1 MSLTS
6 ALNTA
11 VASLKVN
18 QTAIQLLSSNVAH
31 ANDPNY
37 TKKTLATQTL
47 YNGPDQ
53 PGGVV
58 VAGYSSAVNEAM
70 RKQYEALTAQ
80 NSTTG
85 TASDY
90 LAQVQNILGSST
102 DSAALP
108 TLLSQFT
115 AAWQQYQAN
124 PDSATA
130 QQQVISLGQRF
141 ASSVNDAAT
150 QIDKLDL
157 QVSNDTDASVKNLND
172 LLEQVYNINVQLKGT
187 KSNDVGYGDLIDQ
200 RDALVR
206 QVAQLVDV
214 RTIERSD
221 GTVSLFT
228 TGGMSLL
235 DGAPRKFSFDGTN
248 VIDVESNQSVSNQIR
263 EGKLRAQLD
272 FRLDNSSLNQ
282 PASSNPAT
290 EVIRKLKSQLD
301 LIASAFTATTGNPAT
316 FAGAYNNATA
326 SQRVVSTFATT
337 VKATTAT
344 AQSTTVSLS
353 GTMQQGDVF
362 AVTINGKTYS
372 YTATASDT
380 SLDQIAAQLSAKINA
395 DTTLGV
401 TAVPGVGSLQLQ
413 AANNNVTFDVGTT
426 VNGQIPEL
434 TSGFFTGTD
443 RYSFAINASLLD
455 GSQQLKRNAASD
467 VVNALNNSS
476 RNFVATGLSVTN
488 VSYSGL
494 VSNMIG
500 TASTNAKTVKD
511 QAQLN
516 SDTLTMTQQQYQ
528 SSTGVNLDEEI
539 ANLQVLQNAYSA
551 SARLLTVIQTMF
563 DTLQQAVSH

>member
-80 NSTTG
+80 DSTTS

-90 LAQVQNILGSST
+90 LAQVQNILGSSS
-102 DSAALP
+102 DSASLP
-108 TLLSQFT
+108 SLLSDFT

-141 ASSVNDAAT
+141 AGSVNDAAS
-150 QIDKLDL
+150 QIDQLDL
-157 QVSNDTDASVKNLND
+157 QVRNDTDTSVKNLND
-172 LLEQVYNINVQLKGT
+172 LLEQVYNVNVQLKGT
-187 KSNDVGYGDLIDQ
+187 NPSDAGYGDLIDQ

-214 RTIERSD
+214 RTIERGD

-235 DGAPRKFSFDGTN
+235 DGAPRKFSFDGNN
-248 VIDVESNQSVSNQIR
+248 VIDVESNQAVSSQIR
-263 EGKLRAQLD
+263 DGKLRAQLD
-272 FRLDNSSLNQ
+272 FRMDNSSLNQ

-301 LIASAFTATTGNPAT
+301 LIASAFTATAGNPAT

-337 VKATTAT
+337 VKAGATT
-344 AQSTTVSLS
+344 AQSSTISLS
-353 GTMQQGDVF
+353 GTLQQGDVF
-362 AVTINGKTYS
+362 AVTVNGKTYS

-380 SLDQIAAQLSAKINA
+380 SLDQIASQLSAKINA

-413 AANNNVTFDVGTT
+413 SSNNNVPFDVSTT

-434 TSGFFTGTD
+434 TSGFFSGTD
-443 RYSFAINASLLD
+443 RYTFSINASLLD

-467 VVNALNNSS
+467 VVNSLNNSS

-494 VSNMIG
+494 VSNVIG
-500 TASTNAKTVKD
+500 TASTNAKTVSD
-511 QAQLN
+511 QAKLN
-516 SDTLTMTQQQYQ
+516 TDTLTMTQQQYQ
-528 SSTGVNLDEEI
+528 SATGVNLDEEI

>member
-11 VASLKVN
+11 IASLQVN
-18 QTAIQLLSSNVAH
+18 QSAISLLSSNVAH

-37 TKKTLATQTL
+37 TKKTLATESL
-47 YNGPDQ
+47 YNGPNQ
-53 PGGVV
+53 AGGIA
-58 VAGYSSAVNEAM
+58 VAGYANAVNEAM

-80 NSTTG
+80 SSTTS

-90 LAQVQNILGSST
+90 LSRVQDILGSST
-102 DSAALP
+102 DSASLP
-108 TLLSQFT
+108 SLLSDFT
-115 AAWQQYQAN
+115 AAWQEYQAN

-141 ASSVNDAAT
+141 AASVNDAAT
-150 QIDKLDL
+150 QIDSLDND
-157 QVSNDTDASVKNLND
+157 VKNDTDNSVKSLND

-187 KSNDVGYGDLIDQ
+187 SSNDAGQGTLIDQ

-228 TGGMSLL
+228 TGGMTLL

-248 VIDVESNQSVSNQIR
+248 VIDVESNQVVNGQIR
-263 EGKLRAQLD
+263 DGQLRAELD
-272 FRLDNSSLNQ
+272 FRMDNSSLNQ
-282 PASSNPAT
+282 PASSNPGT

-301 LIASAFTATTGNPAT
+301 LIASAFTSTTGNPAT
-316 FAGAYNNATA
+316 FASAYNGATA
-326 SQRVVSTFATT
+326 SQRVTSTYATS
-337 VKATTAT
+337 VQATAT
-344 AQSTTVSLS
+344 SAQSTTVSLS
-353 GTMQQGDVF
+353 GTMQAGDVF
-362 AVTINGKTYS
+362 AVTVNGKTYS
-372 YTATASDT
+372 YTATSSDT
-380 SLDQIAAQLSAKINA
+380 SLDQIASQLATKINA
-395 DTTLGV
+395 DSTLGV
-401 TAVPGVGSLQLQ
+401 TAVAGVGSLQLVGN
-413 AANNNVTFDVGTT
+413 NNNVSFDVSTT

-443 RYSFAINASLLD
+443 RYSFAINSSLLD

-476 RNFVATGLSVTN
+476 RNFVATGMSVTN

-494 VSNMIG
+494 VSNVIG
-500 TASTNAKTVKD
+500 TASTNAKTVSD
-511 QAQLN
+511 QAKLN

-528 SSTGVNLDEEI
+528 TSTGVNLDEEI
-539 ANLQVLQNAYSA
+539 ANLQVLQNAYAA
-551 SARLLTVIQTMF
+551 SARLLNVIQTMF
-563 DTLQQAVSH
+563 DTLQQAVTH

>member
-11 VASLKVN
+11 IASLQVN
-18 QTAIQLLSSNVAH
+18 QSAISLLSSNVAH

-37 TKKTLATQTL
+37 TKKTLATESL
-47 YNGPDQ
+47 YNGPNQ
-53 PGGVV
+53 PGGIS
-58 VAGYSSAVNEAM
+58 VAGYANAVNEAM

-80 NSTTG
+80 SSTTS
-85 TASDY
+85 TTSDY
-90 LAQVQNILGSST
+90 LSRVQNILGSST
-102 DSAALP
+102 DSASLP
-108 TLLSQFT
+108 SLLSDFT

-130 QQQVISLGQRF
+130 QQQVVSLGQRF
-141 ASSVNDAAT
+141 AASVNDAAA
-150 QIDKLDL
+150 QIDSLDND
-157 QVSNDTDASVKNLND
+157 VKNDTDNSVKSLND

-187 KSNDVGYGDLIDQ
+187 SANDAGRGTLIDQ

-248 VIDVESNQSVSNQIR
+248 VIDVESNQVVSSQIR
-263 EGKLRAQLD
+263 DGQLRAELD
-272 FRLDNSSLNQ
+272 FRMDNSNLNQ
-282 PASSNPAT
+282 PASSNPGT

-301 LIASAFTATTGNPAT
+301 LITSAFTSTTGNPAT
-316 FAGAYNNATA
+316 FASAYNGATA
-326 SQRVVSTFATT
+326 SQRVTSTFATT
-337 VKATTAT
+337 VKATAT
-344 AQSTTVSLS
+344 SAQSTTVSLS
-353 GTMQQGDVF
+353 GTMQAGDVF
-362 AVTINGKTYS
+362 AVTVNGKTYS
-372 YTATASDT
+372 YTATSSDT
-380 SLDQIAAQLSAKINA
+380 SLDQIASQLATKINA
-395 DTTLGV
+395 DSTLGV
-401 TAVPGVGSLQLQ
+401 TAVAGVGSLQLVGN
-413 AANNNVTFDVGTT
+413 NNNVSFDVSTT

-494 VSNMIG
+494 VSNVIG
-500 TASTNAKTVKD
+500 TASTNAKTVSD
-511 QAQLN
+511 QAKLN
-516 SDTLTMTQQQYQ
+516 SDTLAMTQQQYQ
-528 SSTGVNLDEEI
+528 TSTGVNLDEEI
-539 ANLQVLQNAYSA
+539 ANLQVLQNAYAA
-551 SARLLTVIQTMF
+551 SARLLNVIQTMF
-563 DTLQQAVSH
+563 DTLQQAVTH

>member
-11 VASLKVN
+11 IASLQVN
-18 QTAIQLLSSNVAH
+18 QSAISLLSSNVAH

-37 TKKTLATQTL
+37 TKKTLATESL
-47 YNGPDQ
+47 YNGPNQ
-53 PGGVV
+53 PGGIT
-58 VAGYSSAVNEAM
+58 VAGYANAVNEAM

-80 NSTTG
+80 SSTTS
-85 TASDY
+85 TTSDY
-90 LAQVQNILGSST
+90 LSRVQNILGSST
-102 DSAALP
+102 DSASLP
-108 TLLSQFT
+108 SLLSDFT

-130 QQQVISLGQRF
+130 QQQVVSLGQRF
-141 ASSVNDAAT
+141 AASVNDAAT
-150 QIDKLDL
+150 QIDSLDND
-157 QVSNDTDASVKNLND
+157 VKNDTDNSVKSLND

-187 KSNDVGYGDLIDQ
+187 SANDAGRGTLIDQ

-248 VIDVESNQSVSNQIR
+248 VIDVESNQVVSSQIR
-263 EGKLRAQLD
+263 DGQLRAELD
-272 FRLDNSSLNQ
+272 FRMDNSSLNQ
-282 PASSNPAT
+282 PASSNPGT

-301 LIASAFTATTGNPAT
+301 LIASAFTSTTGNPAT
-316 FAGAYNNATA
+316 FASAYNGATA
-326 SQRVVSTFATT
+326 SQRVTSTFATT
-337 VKATTAT
+337 VKATAT
-344 AQSTTVSLS
+344 SAQSTTVSLS
-353 GTMQQGDVF
+353 GTMQAGDVF
-362 AVTINGKTYS
+362 AVTVNGKTYS
-372 YTATASDT
+372 YTATSSDT
-380 SLDQIAAQLSAKINA
+380 SLDQIASQLATKVNA
-395 DTTLGV
+395 DSTLGV
-401 TAVPGVGSLQLQ
+401 TAVAGVGSLQLVGS
-413 AANNNVTFDVGTT
+413 NNNVSFDVSTT

-494 VSNMIG
+494 VSNVIG
-500 TASTNAKTVKD
+500 TASTNAKTVSD
-511 QAQLN
+511 QAKLN
-516 SDTLTMTQQQYQ
+516 SDTLAMTQQQYQ
-528 SSTGVNLDEEI
+528 TSTGVNLDEEI
-539 ANLQVLQNAYSA
+539 ANLQVLQNAYAA
-551 SARLLTVIQTMF
+551 SARLLNVIQTMF